1 MKVAYQR
8 KIINDP
14 VYGFIDIP
22 YPLVY
27 EIIEHP
33 YFQRLRRIKQLG
45 LTHLVYPG
53 AQHTRFQHSL
63 GALHLMTSAIETLR
77 QKGVEIRPE
86 EAEAVSIAILLHD
99 IGHGPFSHAL
109 EQSLVEN
116 ISHEDV
122 SMLFMKE
129 LNKQFSGKLELA
141 IRIFNNDYKK
151 KFLHQLVSGQ
161 LDMDRLDYLRRDSFF
176 TGVTE
181 GTIGSDRII
190 KMINVADD
198 NLVVDVKGIYS
209 IENFLIARRLMY
221 WQVYLHK
228 TVQSAELLLVKIL
241 KRAKELTLAG
251 NSIFGT
257 PALKLFLGKNI
268 SYKQVFET
276 NSELNPAF
284 ILQNFALLDDND
296 IISAAKVWAEGNDKV
311 LSLLCSRLINRE
323 LFKVEL
329 QNVPFD
335 ENRIQSMRDWV
346 VNEYKIDR
354 QYANYFVFSEIISN
368 YAYDPEDQSV
378 QILQKD
384 GKLYDISDASD
395 IFNAEIFSK
404 KVKKYCLCYPKKF
417 NN

>member
-45 LTHLVYPG
+45 LTNLVYPG

-63 GALHLMTSAIETLR
+63 GALHLMTSAIETIR

-190 KMINVADD
+190 KMINVVDD

-209 IENFLIARRLMY
+209 IEKFLIARRLMY

-257 PALKLFLGKNI
+257 PALKLFLGKHI
-268 SYKQVFET
+268 SYKQVFGA
-276 NSELNPAF
+276 NPELNPAF

-296 IISAAKVWAEGNDKV
+296 IISAAKVWVEGNDKV

-404 KVKKYCLCYPKKF
+404 KVKKYCLCYPKRF